1 MHLSS
6 MDSIVCLQQI
16 DPAEQQLHGCAPSAF
31 HHVQQPGHKT
41 FAKTTQPRS
50 SYMVGASDEHASP
63 WPARD
68 MSGFFFAVLLRHC
81 AQKRSRSRSAMH
93 LGYGSLIPVYDCC
106 LSGPAAKAERDRRTH
121 CNKSQA
127 DSGSCTSLPHKSTG
141 SSLAF
146 LHGLRRPQIPIQFP
160 ALWC

>member
-1 MHLSS
+1 
-6 MDSIVCLQQI
+6 MDSIACLQQI

-68 MSGFFFAVLLRHC
+68 MGGFFF
-81 AQKRSRSRSAMH
+81 SPSS
-93 LGYGSLIPVYDCC
+93 YDTV
-106 LSGPAAKAERDRRTH
+106 PKNVRDQEVR
-121 CNKSQA
+121 CI
-127 DSGSCTSLPHKSTG
+127 
-141 SSLAF
+141 LAT
-146 LHGLRRPQIPIQFP
+146 
-160 ALWC
+160 AL